1 MNRRSFLHTAAALG
15 APFVAAPL
23 VTIPGAAAQA
33 ARGPAGE
40 DSSHSSDSARRIERA
55 TAAAMAMQR
64 RDWEQG
70 IFAQALVEAGD
81 RERVILL
88 TKAAIVQRTPDGRL
102 GVVVSGMLDWIRN
115 KAPRNQEGIL
125 YHTFRSPEMW
135 SDGLNGAPPFLAAM
149 GFHDDALAQIEGYRQ
164 RLWNPE
170 KKLLA
175 HIWDDGKRQFADP
188 NFLGGGNGWAAAG
201 LARVVRSLPRSE

>member
-23 VTIPGAAAQA
+23 AAIPGAAAQA
-33 ARGPAGE
+33 VRGPAGE

-102 GVVVSGMLDWIRN
+102 GVVVSG
-115 KAPRNQEGIL
+115 
-125 YHTFRSPEMW
+125 SPT
-135 SDGLNGAPPFLAAM
+135 DPAM
-149 GFHDDALAQIEGYRQ
+149 GGPAYARAAEWTGDAQIHD
-164 RLWNPE
+164 
-170 KKLLA
+170 A
-175 HIWDDGKRQFADP
+175 
-188 NFLGGGNGWAAAG
+188 
-201 LARVVRSLPRSE
+201 